1 MTNMIKSLLLTSVLF
16 LFVACGGDNQGE
28 LAKDNEG
35 GSSSLTV
42 CDCLDASLNMT
53 KDLLRGMSEED
64 AKIKYAKKEKE
75 CIDLEAGKSNQE
87 LSLLEEEAK
96 KCSSFKEFEKIQIQ
110 LMEKA
115 MFSLKKD

>member
-28 LAKDNEG
+28 LAKDT
-35 GSSSLTV
+35 SLTV